1 MFSIFYR
8 FWICD
13 YLCIGNTLCKEQ
25 FHCVFFAYFRFLAR
39 DQYQPRPRNRNQS
52 MERSSS
58 VMQSTTPPMGPQRP
72 TLEVTTRTLEPSL
85 PQVWLPYRGAK
96 NPDDWLTEDS
106 QYLPMDAIWPYR
118 LYFISDQDICGGY
131 FCGLNGENFTL
142 NDRVYVY
149 IVLKQNIALFDF
161 VFKCITN
168 PKLCLLKAIDKQ
180 KRIDIAMAI
189 LKLP

>member
-1 MFSIFYR
+1 MIKWSKENVVIRARDFCVLCHVFYMYIESYSSRKIWIQDEVWKQFWKQSMFSIFYR

-13 YLCIGNTLCKEQ
+13 YLCIGNTSCTEQ

-39 DQYQPRPRNRNQS
+39 DQYQPWPRNRNQS

-58 VMQSTTPPMGPQRP
+58 VMQSTTPPMGPQRH
-72 TLEVTTRTLEPSL
+72 TLEVTTRILEPSL

-118 LYFISDQDICGGY
+118 L
-131 FCGLNGENFTL
+131 
-142 NDRVYVY
+142 
-149 IVLKQNIALFDF
+149 
-161 VFKCITN
+161 
-168 PKLCLLKAIDKQ
+168 
-180 KRIDIAMAI
+180 
-189 LKLP
+189 

>member
-1 MFSIFYR
+1 MFCVMFSTCILRVIQVEKFGYKMK
-8 FWICD
+8 FENSFESKACSQYFTGSGYCD
-13 YLCIGNTLCKEQ
+13 YLCIGNTSCTEQ

-58 VMQSTTPPMGPQRP
+58 VMQSTTPPMGPQRH
-72 TLEVTTRTLEPSL
+72 TLEVTTRILEPSL

-118 LYFISDQDICGGY
+118 L
-131 FCGLNGENFTL
+131 
-142 NDRVYVY
+142 
-149 IVLKQNIALFDF
+149 
-161 VFKCITN
+161 
-168 PKLCLLKAIDKQ
+168 
-180 KRIDIAMAI
+180 
-189 LKLP
+189 

>member
-1 MFSIFYR
+1 MTDWQKI
-8 FWICD
+8 
-13 YLCIGNTLCKEQ
+13 
-25 FHCVFFAYFRFLAR
+25 H
-39 DQYQPRPRNRNQS
+39 
-52 MERSSS
+52 
-58 VMQSTTPPMGPQRP
+58 STFPWTPFGH
-72 TLEVTTRTLEPSL
+72 TDF
-85 PQVWLPYRGAK
+85 
-96 NPDDWLTEDS
+96 N
-106 QYLPMDAIWPYR
+106 
-118 LYFISDQDICGGY
+118 FISDQDICGGY